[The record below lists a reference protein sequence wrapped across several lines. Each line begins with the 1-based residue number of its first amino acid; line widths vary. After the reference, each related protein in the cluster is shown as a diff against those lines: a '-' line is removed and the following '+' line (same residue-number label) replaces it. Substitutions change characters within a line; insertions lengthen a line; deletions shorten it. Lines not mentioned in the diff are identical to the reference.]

1 MDIIRE
7 ESMNLSRL
15 AWTAYLLGTASASTI
30 GLAAEA
36 QEESR
41 ERTLQTV
48 VVTTQKA
55 QESLQDVPIAV
66 SAFDADAIDRLQLT
80 GGPDLTKAVPNLSFT
95 KGQFTG
101 FNLKVRGIGVDVVAT
116 SGDAG
121 VGIHQND
128 VPLQSNR
135 LFESEFFDT
144 ERVEILRGPQ
154 GTLYGRN
161 ATGGVFNLITAKPVY
176 EEFQADAALT
186 YGNYNTVKANGMV
199 NLPVGE
205 KVALRVAGSLTQ
217 RDGYVDNIV
226 TNNDIDDRDLW
237 SVRATLG
244 FEPTETFRG
253 WLLYEHFEEEDSRL
267 RSGKQLC
274 RKDPLDTSFAGIPIA
289 FEDQLFTSQG
299 CLSAPFDESRDTVN
313 SVATLAGGLAVQVG
327 LLNGDA
333 FTAPAIQDLRTIAA
347 GFDPSYQAEQDLWT
361 LNLSWDVSDVLTLT
375 SLTSLN
381 ETSVFSVED
390 VSKVEPTITFNDLS
404 AIPPGLDPQADL
416 YNAVFPGG
424 IVNDPQLG
432 PSNLYTVSDPSGD
445 TTEAFSQE
453 LRLQSDFSG
462 PFNFN
467 LGAIYVD
474 YEAGT
479 GDLDGYYFISNALTG
494 LLQLHNASLA
504 AGGPPVLPGVPFPGS
519 LDESNVDGDTNILN
533 SLNGLGRNYF
543 RTVSPFELQSTA
555 FFGEAYYDISD
566 ELTFTLGLRY
576 TNDEKSQKNIPSFL
590 FTPDAVRPDPLVPV
604 LDPGTELALD
614 GNVDGIFK
622 VEFEEVTGRAGL
634 DWRPDFS
641 FTDDTLL
648 YAFYSRGYKGG
659 GINPPQPSEN
669 ANAFPSTF
677 EPEFIN
683 AYEFGTKNL
692 FAASTQQLNL
702 TGFYYDYTDYQIT
715 QIINRA
721 SVNFNVDAEL
731 YGLEIE
737 YQWTPADNWLLSA
750 NIGLLESKLVDVFAI
765 DVLDRTAGNSDF
777 VVLKN
782 PANYT
787 NCIVS
792 AEGYATVLGAIAV
805 GQLAPGSTAGLCL
818 GSFAGQEAA
827 FGLGDVSYIDGD
839 GSMHALGALT
849 PFDGINKDLN
859 DKNLP
864 GAPDTTIN
872 LAAEY
877 TFPAV
882 GDSNWNVT
890 IRGDY
895 YYQTESFSRIWNVP
909 RDEISSWDNVNISVV
924 VANDENGF
932 QVEAFAKN
940 LFDEEVITGAY
951 LQDDSPGLYSN
962 VFLTEPAL
970 YGITVSKSW

>member
-1 MDIIRE
+1 
-7 ESMNLSRL
+7 MNLSRL
-15 AWTAYLLGTASASTI
+15 AWTAYLFGTASVSSI

-36 QEESR
+36 QEDSS

-48 VVTTQKA
+48 VVTTQKT

-66 SAFDADAIDRLQLT
+66 SAFDGEAIDRLQLT

-161 ATGGVFNLITAKPVY
+161 ATGGVFNLITAKPVF
-176 EEFQADAALT
+176 EEFEADAALT
-186 YGNYNTVKANGMV
+186 YGNYNTLKANGMV
-199 NLPVGE
+199 NLPMGE

-237 SVRATLG
+237 SIRATLG
-244 FEPTETFRG
+244 FEPTDTFRG
-253 WLLYEHFEEEDSRL
+253 WLLYEHFEEEDTRL

-274 RKDPLDTSFAGIPIA
+274 RKDPLDTSFAGTPIA
-289 FEDQLFTSQG
+289 FEDQIFTSQG
-299 CLSAPFDESRDTVN
+299 CLSAPLDESRDTVN

-333 FTAPAIQDLRTIAA
+333 FTAPAIRDLRTIAA

-361 LNLSWDVSDVLTLT
+361 LNLSWDMSDVLTLT
-375 SLTSLN
+375 SLTSFN

-404 AIPPGLDPQADL
+404 AIPPGLDPQVDL

-424 IVNDPQLG
+424 VVNDPQIG
-432 PSNLYTVSDPSGD
+432 PSNLYTVADPSGD
-445 TTEAFSQE
+445 TTEAFTQE

-474 YEAGT
+474 YEAGN
-479 GDLDGYYFISNALTG
+479 GELDGYYFISNALTG

-504 AGGPPVLPGVPFPGS
+504 AGGPSVLPGVPFPGS

-555 FFGEAYYDISD
+555 VFGEAYYDISN

-576 TNDEKSQKNIPSFL
+576 TSDEKSQKNIPTFL

-604 LDPGTELALD
+604 PDPATELALD

-659 GINPPQPSEN
+659 GINPPQPAEN

-692 FAASTQQLNL
+692 FAESTQQLNL

-715 QIINRA
+715 QVINRA

-765 DVLDRTAGNSDF
+765 DVLDRTSGNSDF

-782 PANYT
+782 PGNYS
-787 NCIVS
+787 NCVVS
-792 AEGYATVLGAIAV
+792 AEGYATVLGAIAA

-827 FGLGDVSYIDGD
+827 FGLGDVSYVDGD
-839 GSMHALGALT
+839 GSMRATGALT
-849 PFDGINKDLN
+849 PFDGINKNLN
-859 DKNLP
+859 DNNLP

-877 TFPAV
+877 TFPSI

-895 YYQTESFSRIWNVP
+895 YYQAESFSRIWNTP
-909 RDEISSWDNVNISVV
+909 RDEMSSWENVNLSIVL
-924 VANDENGF
+924 ANDENGF

-970 YGITVSKSW
+970 YGVTISKSW

>member
-1 MDIIRE
+1 MI
-7 ESMNLSRL
+7 SSRL
-15 AWTAYLLGTASASTI
+15 AWVAYLLGTVSVSSL

-36 QEESR
+36 QEEGR
-41 ERTLQTV
+41 VRTLQTV
-48 VVTTQKA
+48 VVTTQKT

-66 SAFDADAIDRLQLT
+66 SAFDGESIERLQLT

-95 KGQFTG
+95 KGQFSG

-128 VPLQSNR
+128 VPLQANR

-161 ATGGVFNLITAKPVY
+161 ATGGVFNLITAKPVF

-186 YGNYNTVKANGMV
+186 YGNYNTFKAKGMV
-199 NLPVGE
+199 NVPMGE
-205 KVALRVAGSLTQ
+205 KLALRLAGSLTQ

-226 TNNDIDDRDLW
+226 TGNDIDDRDLW

-244 FEPTETFRG
+244 FEPTDTFKG
-253 WLLYEHFEEEDSRL
+253 WLLYEHFEEEDTRL
-267 RSGKQLC
+267 RTGKQIC
-274 RKDPLDTSFAGIPIA
+274 QKDPLDTSFAGIPIA
-289 FEDQLFTSQG
+289 FDDQIYTSQG
-299 CLSAPFDESRDTVN
+299 CLSAPFGESRDTVN
-313 SVATLAGGLAVQVG
+313 SVATLAGGLAVRAG

-347 GFDPSYQAEQDLWT
+347 GFDPIYQADQDLWT
-361 LNLSWDVSDVLTLT
+361 LNLSWDISDTLKLT
-375 SLTSLN
+375 SLTSHN
-381 ETSVFSVED
+381 ETSEISIED
-390 VSKVEPTITFNDLS
+390 VSKVAPTITYNDLS
-404 AIPPGLDPQADL
+404 AIPAGVDPQADL
-416 YNAVFPGG
+416 YNALFPGG
-424 IVNDPQLG
+424 VVNDPQLG
-432 PSNLYTVSDPSGD
+432 PSNLYTVADPNGGS
-445 TTEAFSQE
+445 TKAITQE

-474 YEAGT
+474 YEASQGET
-479 GDLDGYYFISNALTG
+479 TDGYFFISNALTG

-504 AGGPPVLPGVPFPGS
+504 AGGSPAIPGVPFPAS
-519 LDESNVDGDTNILN
+519 IDESNVDGDTNVLN

-555 FFGEAYYDISD
+555 FFGEGYYDLND

-576 TNDEKSQKNIPSFL
+576 TKDEKAQQNIPSYL
-590 FTPDAVRPDPLVPV
+590 FTPDVVRPDPLVPV
-604 LDPGTELALD
+604 LDPVTEPLLD
-614 GNVDGIFK
+614 GNVDGIFE
-622 VEFEEVTGRAGL
+622 VEFEEITGRAGL
-634 DWRPDFS
+634 DWSPDLS
-641 FTDDTLL
+641 FTDDTLF
-648 YAFYSRGYKGG
+648 YGFYSRGYKGG

-692 FAASTQQLNL
+692 FAKSTQQLNL
-702 TGFYYDYTDYQIT
+702 TGFYYDYKDYQIT
-715 QIINRA
+715 QVINRA

-737 YQWTPADNWLLSA
+737 YLWTPADNWLLSA
-750 NIGLLESKLVDVFAI
+750 NIGLLESKLNDVFAI

-777 VVLKN
+777 VVVKN
-782 PANYT
+782 AANYS
-787 NCIVS
+787 NCVVS
-792 AEGYATVLGAIAV
+792 ADGYATVLGAIAGGV
-805 GQLAPGSTAGLCL
+805 LDPGSTAGLCL
-818 GSFAGQEAA
+818 GNFAGQEAA
-827 FGLGDVSYIDGD
+827 FGLGDVNYVDGD
-839 GSMHALGALT
+839 GTARQIGALT
-849 PFDGINKDLN
+849 SFDGISKDLN
-859 DKNLP
+859 DNNLP
-864 GAPDTTIN
+864 GAPDTTLN

-877 TFPAV
+877 TFPSI
-882 GDSNWNVT
+882 GDSNWNIT

-895 YYQTESFSRIWNVP
+895 YYQAESFSRIWNVP
-909 RDEISSWDNVNISVV
+909 RDEISSWENVNLSLVL
-924 VANDENGF
+924 ANDNKGLRI
-932 QVEAFAKN
+932 EAFAKN
-940 LFDEEVITGAY
+940 IFDEEVITGAY

>member
-1 MDIIRE
+1 MIFT
-7 ESMNLSRL
+7 RL
-15 AWTAYLLGTASASTI
+15 AKTAFLYTTVSVSSVLF
-30 GLAAEA
+30 AAEA
-36 QEESR
+36 QEEGDVR
-41 ERTLQTV
+41 KLRTV
-48 VVTTQKA
+48 VVTTQKTS
-55 QESLQDVPIAV
+55 ESLQNVPIAV
-66 SAFDADAIDRLQLT
+66 SAFDEEAIDRLQLT

-101 FNLKVRGIGVDVVAT
+101 FNLKIRGIGVDVVAT

-161 ATGGVFNLITAKPVY
+161 ANGGVFNLITAKPVF

-186 YGNYNTVKANGMV
+186 YGNYNSVKANGMV

-205 KVALRVAGSLTQ
+205 RVALRVAGSLTQ

-226 TNNDIDDRDLW
+226 TGNDIDDRDLW

-244 FEPTETFRG
+244 FEPTDSFSG
-253 WLLYEHFEEEDSRL
+253 WLLYEHFEEDDTRL

-289 FEDQLFTSQG
+289 FEDQIFTSQG
-299 CLSAPFDESRDTVN
+299 CLSAPLDESHDTVN

-327 LLNGDA
+327 LLSGDA

-347 GFDPSYQAEQDLWT
+347 GFDPFYQAEQDLWT
-361 LNLSWDVSDVLTLT
+361 LSLSWDINEVLKLT
-375 SLTSLN
+375 SLSSFN
-381 ETSVFSVED
+381 ETSVFSLED

-404 AIPPGLDPQADL
+404 AIPPGINPQVDL
-416 YNAVFPGG
+416 YNSVFPGG
-424 IVNDPQLG
+424 VVNDPQIG
-432 PSNLYTVSDPSGD
+432 PSNFYTVADPSGE
-445 TTEAFSQE
+445 TTEAFTQE

-462 PFNFN
+462 PLNFN
-467 LGAIYVD
+467 LGAIYMD
-474 YEAGT
+474 YEAGN
-479 GDLDGYYFISNALTG
+479 DDVIDGYYFISNALTG

-504 AGGPPVLPGVPFPGS
+504 AGGPPVIPGVPFPAS
-519 LDESNVDGDTNILN
+519 LDESNVDGDSNIGN

-543 RTVSPFELQSTA
+543 RTVSPYELQSTA
-555 FFGEAYYDISD
+555 LFGEAYYDIND

-576 TNDEKSQKNIPSFL
+576 TKDEKSQKNIPTYL
-590 FTPDAVRPDPLVPV
+590 FTPDVVRADPLAPVPDPA
-604 LDPGTELALD
+604 TETNLD
-614 GNVDGIFK
+614 GNVDGIFE
-622 VEFEEVTGRAGL
+622 VEFEEVTGRAGF
-634 DWRPDFS
+634 DWTPDLS

-648 YAFYSRGYKGG
+648 YGFYSRGYKGG

-683 AYEFGTKNL
+683 AYEMGTKNR
-692 FAASTQQLNL
+692 FAGGTQQLNL
-702 TGFYYDYTDYQIT
+702 AGFYYDYTDYQIT
-715 QIINRA
+715 QVINRS
-721 SVNFNVDAEL
+721 SVNFNVDAEV

-737 YQWTPADNWLLSA
+737 YLWAPGSNWLLSA

-782 PANYT
+782 AASYS
-787 NCIVS
+787 NCAVS
-792 AEGYATVLGAIAV
+792 AEGYATILGAIEA
-805 GQLAPGSTAGLCL
+805 GQLGAGSTAGLCL
-818 GSFAGQEAA
+818 GSFAGQEAT
-827 FGLGDVSYIDGD
+827 FGLGNVSYVDGD
-839 GSMHALGALT
+839 GSLRTIGALT
-849 PFDGINKDLN
+849 PFDGVNKNLSDN
-859 DKNLP
+859 NLP
-864 GAPDTTIN
+864 GAPDTTLN

-877 TFPAV
+877 TFPSL
-882 GDSNWNVT
+882 GNSSWDLT

-895 YYQTESFSRIWNVP
+895 YYQTESFARIWNVP
-909 RDEISSWDNVNISVV
+909 RDEISSWENVNLSLVL
-924 VANDENGF
+924 ANNDTGF
-932 QVEAFAKN
+932 QITAFAKN

-970 YGITVSKSW
+970 YGVTISKSW